1 MTYDYY
7 SPAGGLPSQKEA
19 FQDSAIFTDA
29 YVYIPKRVL
38 TDIVTS
44 FLPNW
49 KKTRLWVLARPMTG
63 FAETFSHYLMDIS
76 PGGGSNLPDD
86 DEFAEHIIFVTS
98 GTGKITVNGNNHSL
112 NPGSYIYLPP
122 KIDWSLI
129 NDGNNQ
135 LIFHWFRKR
144 YQNVRGVNA
153 PPILVTS
160 DSAVEPIEMP
170 GSDGNW
176 LTSRFVG
183 TDDIAHD
190 MHVNIVT
197 FRPGGTIPFAETH
210 VMEHGLYVLCGT
222 ASYRFNSDV
231 INIEAGDYAWL
242 RAFCP
247 QCCTANGDGLFRYL
261 LYKDVNRHMPLT
273 PLGLDK

>member
-1 MTYDYY
+1 MIYDYY

-19 FQDSAIFTDA
+19 LQDGAIFTDA
-29 YVYIPKRVL
+29 YVFIPKRVL

-49 KKTRLWVLARPMTG
+49 NKTRLWVLARPMTG

-76 PGGGSNLPDD
+76 PDGGSHLPDD
-86 DEFAEHIIFVTS
+86 DKFAEHVIFVTS
-98 GTGKITVNGNNHSL
+98 GTGSITVNGSTHSL

-122 KIDWSLI
+122 KTDWSLI
-129 NDGNNQ
+129 NDSSKQ

-144 YQNVRGVNA
+144 YQKVRGVDA
-153 PPILVTS
+153 PPILITS
-160 DSAVEPIEMP
+160 DNAVEPIEMP

-176 LTSRFVG
+176 LTSRFVSV
-183 TDDIAHD
+183 DDIAHD

-210 VMEHGLYVLCGT
+210 VMEHGLYVLCGK

-231 INIEAGDYAWL
+231 IDVEAGDYAWL

-247 QCCTANGDGLFRYL
+247 QCCTATGDGLFRYL
-261 LYKDVNRHMPLT
+261 LYKDVNRHMNLQ
-273 PLGLDK
+273 LVK

>member
-1 MTYDYY
+1 MAYDYY
-7 SPAGGLPSQKEA
+7 SPAGGLPSQEEA

-49 KKTRLWVLARPMTG
+49 KNTRLWVLARPMTG
-63 FAETFSHYLMDIS
+63 FAETFSHYLMDVS
-76 PGGGSNLPDD
+76 SGGGSNQPDD

-98 GTGKITVNGNNHSL
+98 GTGEIKVNGDTHSL
-112 NPGSYIYLPP
+112 SPGSYIYLPP
-122 KIDWSLI
+122 KTDWSVI
-129 NDGNNQ
+129 TCGSDR

-153 PPILVTS
+153 PPVLVTS
-160 DSAVEPIEMP
+160 DSAVEPIKMP
-170 GSDGNW
+170 GSGGNW

-183 TDDIAHD
+183 ADDIAHD

-210 VMEHGLYVLCGT
+210 VMEHGLYVLSGT

-231 INIEAGDYAWL
+231 INVEAGDYAWL

-247 QCCTANGDGLFRYL
+247 QCCTATGDGLFRYL
-261 LYKDVNRHMPLT
+261 LYKDVNRHMNLQ
-273 PLGLDK
+273 LAK

>member
-1 MTYDYY
+1 MAYDYY

-63 FAETFSHYLMDIS
+63 FAETFSHYLMDVS
-76 PGGGSNLPDD
+76 PGGGSNQPDD
-86 DEFAEHIIFVTS
+86 DKFAEHVIFVTS
-98 GTGKITVNGNNHSL
+98 GAGKIKVNGDTHLLS
-112 NPGSYIYLPP
+112 PGSYIYLPP
-122 KIDWSLI
+122 KKDWSVV
-129 NDGNNQ
+129 NDGSNR
-135 LIFHWFRKR
+135 LIFHWFRKL
-144 YQNVRGVNA
+144 YQKVRGVSV
-153 PPILVTS
+153 PPVLVTS
-160 DSAVEPIEMP
+160 DSAVEPVEMP

-176 LTSRFVG
+176 FTSRFVG

-231 INIEAGDYAWL
+231 INVEAGDYAWL

-247 QCCTANGDGLFRYL
+247 QCCTATGDGPFRYL
-261 LYKDVNRHMPLT
+261 LYKDVNRHMNLQ
-273 PLGLDK
+273 LAK

>member
-1 MTYDYY
+1 MAYDYY
-7 SPAGGLPSQKEA
+7 SPAGGLPSQEEA

-49 KKTRLWVLARPMTG
+49 KNTRLWVLARPMTG
-63 FAETFSHYLMDIS
+63 FAETFSHYLMDVS
-76 PGGGSNLPDD
+76 SGGGSNQPDD

-98 GTGKITVNGNNHSL
+98 GTGEIKVNGDTNSL
-112 NPGSYIYLPP
+112 SPGSYIYLPP
-122 KIDWSLI
+122 KTDWSVI
-129 NDGNNQ
+129 TCGSDR

-153 PPILVTS
+153 PPVLVTS

-170 GSDGNW
+170 GSGGSW

-183 TDDIAHD
+183 ADDIAHD

-231 INIEAGDYAWL
+231 INVEAGDYAWL

-247 QCCTANGDGLFRYL
+247 QCCTATGDGLFRYL
-261 LYKDVNRHMPLT
+261 LYKDVNRHMNLQ
-273 PLGLDK
+273 LAK